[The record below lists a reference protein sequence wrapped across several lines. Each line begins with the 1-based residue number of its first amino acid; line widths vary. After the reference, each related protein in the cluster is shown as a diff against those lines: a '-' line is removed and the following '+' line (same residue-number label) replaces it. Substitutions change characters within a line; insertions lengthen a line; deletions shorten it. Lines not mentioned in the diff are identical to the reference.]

1 MYFNVFT
8 KNVFQTKYYT
18 YCNLK
23 NLVRDKNVVVM
34 RGDKNSSV
42 VILNKTDY
50 IEKLENLVKED
61 IDKKIYT
68 LTELQ
73 TIS

>member
-8 KNVFQTKYYT
+8 KNVLQTKYYT
-18 YCNLK
+18 YRNLK